1 MPSELRARVHARE
14 VPLRLLNE
22 GTILRFGVESGMC
35 AVALRQS
42 RSEVSRVSGACE
54 AAIPGYI
61 EPCDPTLRENPP
73 RGEGWVYEI
82 KADGYRAQLHVEDG
96 DFKVYS
102 RTGLDWTEQ
111 FSSIAASAQRL
122 KANSAIIDGE
132 AVVYGSGGLPDF
144 QQLRRELGP
153 KRSRRVRYHVFDL
166 LYLDGYDL
174 RDVAYEDRKR
184 LLQHLLKGAPETFI
198 YVEALEADGKVVFEK
213 ACKLGLEGLIAKR
226 LGEPYRSGRQE
237 SWIKLKCKKTAT
249 LPIVAFVEKLGAH
262 PRKIASLY
270 VGRRENGKLLYGGKV
285 RTGYTETT
293 ARELREKLD
302 PLILRTSPLDVRVKK
317 PKATWVE
324 PNVLAEVEYG
334 ALTDDGLLREAVFKG
349 LRDDLPVR
357 RLKAPR
363 LVPSPPGRRKLGVPK
378 ENILQLLPD
387 AAVPSKQDLADYW
400 KRVWKKA
407 LPHLG
412 HRPLK
417 LVRHV
422 HGTTFYHKGPLPKD
436 IPGAVHQLWIEK
448 REGGQGT
455 RLWVDSLDG
464 LLGLVEIGAIELHP
478 WNSTVEDFE
487 RADRIVIDLDPGDD
501 IEWDAVADTALELR
515 TRMKIEGFDTWPKL
529 TGGKGIHRMAPLAE
543 PMLHDQAHRIAR
555 GLVSEF
561 AARNPA
567 RYNLSAQA
575 RRSGRIFLDYLRNGR
590 GTTAIGTYSPRA
602 REGFPI
608 AAPVTWKRIEGG
620 IRPDAFT
627 MDSPFRL
634 KRR

>member
-1 MPSELRARVHARE
+1 
-14 VPLRLLNE
+14 
-22 GTILRFGVESGMC
+22 MC

-42 RSEVSRVSGACE
+42 RSGVSGVAGARK

-61 EPCDPTLRENPP
+61 EPCDPTLRERPP
-73 RGEGWVYEI
+73 QGEGWVYEI
-82 KADGYRAQLHVEDG
+82 KADGYRAQLHRNDR
-96 DFKVYS
+96 DIKVYS
-102 RTGLDWTEQ
+102 RTGLDWTDQ
-111 FSSIAASAQRL
+111 FSSIAAAARKL
-122 KANSAIIDGE
+122 KAKSAIIDGE

-153 KRSRRVRYHVFDL
+153 KRSDRVRYHAFDL

-174 RDVAYEDRKR
+174 RDAAYEDRKR
-184 LLQHLLKGAPETFI
+184 LLQQLLKDAPETFI
-198 YVEALEADGKVVFEK
+198 YVEAIEADGNVIFEK
-213 ACKLGLEGLIAKR
+213 GCKLGLEGLVAKR
-226 LGEPYRSGRQE
+226 LGQPYRSGRQE
-237 SWIKLKCKKTAT
+237 SWIKLKCKKSGTF
-249 LPIVAFVEKLGAH
+249 PIVAFVEKLGAH
-262 PRKIASLY
+262 PRKLASLY
-270 VGRRENGKLLYGGKV
+270 VGRWENGSLLYAGKV

-293 ARELREKLD
+293 AREVRETLD
-302 PLILRTSPLDVRVKK
+302 PLIRRTSPLDVRVSK

-324 PNVLAEVEYG
+324 PSALAEVEYG
-334 ALTDDGLLREAVFKG
+334 ALTDDGLLREAVFKR
-349 LRDDLPVR
+349 LREDLPVR
-357 RLKAPR
+357 KVKAPR
-363 LVPSPPGRRKLGVPK
+363 LVPGSAGQRKLGVPA

-387 AAVPSKQDLADYW
+387 AVVPSKEELADYW

-412 HRPLK
+412 QRPLK

-436 IPGAVHQLWIEK
+436 IPESVHQLRIQK

-464 LLGLVEIGAIELHP
+464 LLGLVELGAVELHP

-487 RADRIVIDLDPGDD
+487 HADRIVIDLDPGEEV
-501 IEWDAVADTALELR
+501 EWEAVADTALELR
-515 TRMKIEGFDTWPKL
+515 ALMKRKGFETWPKL
-529 TGGKGIHRMAPLAE
+529 TGGKGVHLVAPLDE

-555 GLVSEF
+555 SLCSEF
-561 AARNPA
+561 AAREA
-567 RYNLSAQA
+567 GRYILSAQA
-575 RRSGRIFLDYLRNGR
+575 RRRGRIFLDYLRNGR

-602 REGFPI
+602 REHFPI
-608 AAPVTWKRIEGG
+608 AAPVTWARIERG

-627 MDSPFRL
+627 IENPFRV